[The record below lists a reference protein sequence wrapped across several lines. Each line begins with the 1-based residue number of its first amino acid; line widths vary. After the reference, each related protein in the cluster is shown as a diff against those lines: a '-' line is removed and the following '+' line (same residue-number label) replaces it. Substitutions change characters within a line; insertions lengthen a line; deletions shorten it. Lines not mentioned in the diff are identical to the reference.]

1 LSVERPADAKD
12 YGECRDVP
20 DRAAVAVFGVG
31 PYTSSEE
38 CQALPHRGEWA
49 MGSRSSDA
57 PSSLRLGGVS
67 LGEVRVAVRGAVVV
81 VYLAI
86 LLGIGLAARSRARK
100 HPDDF
105 FLASRSLP
113 GWVLFLTMAATNFS
127 AFTVF
132 GFSGAGWR
140 MGYAFY
146 PVMGFGTG
154 FMALTFLFIGRPI
167 GQLGRE
173 YGLVT
178 PPQFVFHRTKSPG
191 LRLAFFLVMATFT
204 LPYLA
209 LQPRAAGY
217 ALESMFGIPYYA
229 GAAIVTAVIVL
240 YVLVGGLRG
249 EVWADIFQGGM
260 MIVFMTLGLVTVAG
274 HFGGIAAANRA
285 VAAEWPALFARPGLG
300 DLLTPGVWF
309 GYMILWFLCDPMFP
323 QLFQRFYAA
332 RGPRAISVTATLYPL
347 VTGFLFLL
355 PVSIGV
361 IGRLAYPALPDGA
374 TSDQILPLVL
384 HSFASPLVETL
395 VLSAGLA
402 AIISTLDSQLLTLS
416 SMFTH
421 DVWGPL
427 AARLRSRS
435 GERGRAAAPPPA
447 WVGRAFV
454 VLLGLAGLALAYR
467 PPATFLDIT
476 TEAFTGLAVLFPT
489 VVAAIYWRRL
499 DARAAIAS
507 IVVGEGLVVAYHL
520 KALPTLGTL
529 PVVPVVAGTTLVLVL
544 GSLLVG
550 RGRRIVPLRLGRSLS
565 RRATVAWASVFLA
578 LFAAANDVWAWGD
591 GRLSFLGFPSWLW
604 TSAGLCVLLSLAF
617 WLFGRA
623 LDRGAT

>member
-1 LSVERPADAKD
+1 ME
-12 YGECRDVP
+12 
-20 DRAAVAVFGVG
+20 
-31 PYTSSEE
+31 
-38 CQALPHRGEWA
+38 H
-49 MGSRSSDA
+49 
-57 PSSLRLGGVS
+57 
-67 LGEVRVAVRGAVVV
+67 
-81 VYLAI
+81 
-86 LLGIGLAARSRARK
+86 
-100 HPDDF
+100 
-105 FLASRSLP
+105 
-113 GWVLFLTMAATNFS
+113 
-127 AFTVF
+127 
-132 GFSGAGWR
+132 
-140 MGYAFY
+140 
-146 PVMGFGTG
+146 
-154 FMALTFLFIGRPI
+154 
-167 GQLGRE
+167 
-173 YGLVT
+173 GLVT
-178 PPQFVFHRTKSPG
+178 PPQFVFHRTKSAG

-217 ALESMFGIPYYA
+217 ALESMFGIPYYV

-240 YVLVGGLRG
+240 YVLIGGLRG

-300 DLLTPGVWF
+300 GILTPGVWF

-332 RGPRAISVTATLYPL
+332 RGSRAISVTATLYPL

-361 IGRLAYPALPDGA
+361 IGRLAYPVLPDGA

-421 DVWGPL
+421 DVWGPVASRL
-427 AARLRSRS
+427 RLRS
-435 GERGRAAAPPPA
+435 GAQGHAAEPPA

-489 VVAAIYWRRL
+489 VIAAIYWRRL

-520 KALPTLGTL
+520 KVLPTLGTL
-529 PVVPVVAGTTLVLVL
+529 TVVPVVTGTTLVLVL

-550 RGRRIVPLRLGRSLS
+550 RGRGIVPLKLGRSLS
-565 RRATVAWASVFLA
+565 RRARVAWVGVFLA

-591 GRLSFLGFPSWLW
+591 GRLSFLGFPWWVW

-623 LDRGAT
+623 LDREAA

>member
-1 LSVERPADAKD
+1 MA
-12 YGECRDVP
+12 
-20 DRAAVAVFGVG
+20 
-31 PYTSSEE
+31 
-38 CQALPHRGEWA
+38 
-49 MGSRSSDA
+49 
-57 PSSLRLGGVS
+57 
-67 LGEVRVAVRGAVVV
+67 VRVAVVV
-81 VYLAI
+81 VYLVA
-86 LLGIGLAARSRARK
+86 LLGIGLAARSRARN

-154 FMALTFLFIGRPI
+154 FMALAFLLIGRPI

-178 PPQFVFHRTKSPG
+178 PPQFVFHRTKSAG

-217 ALESMFGIPYYA
+217 ALQSMFGIPYYV

-274 HFGGIAAANRA
+274 HFGGIAVANRA

-300 DLLTPGVWF
+300 GVLTPGVWF

-332 RGPRAISVTATLYPL
+332 RGSRAISVTATLYPL

-361 IGRLAYPALPDGA
+361 IGRLAYPVLPDGA

-427 AARLRSRS
+427 AARLRSQS
-435 GERGRAAAPPPA
+435 GARGRAAEPPA

-454 VLLGLAGLALAYR
+454 VFLGLAGLALAYR

-550 RGRRIVPLRLGRSLS
+550 RGRGIVPLGLGRSLS
-565 RRATVAWASVFLA
+565 RRARVAWVGVFLA
-578 LFAAANDVWAWGD
+578 LFAAANDIWAWGD
-591 GRLSFLGFPSWLW
+591 GRLSLLGFPWWVW

-623 LDRGAT
+623 LDREAS